1 MSSKFESHLKV
12 ACQVIGKIL
21 AIWKD
26 KILNT
31 IKVTS
36 DLYNTTSDPY
46 GYTPDIS
53 LSHEQEDR
61 H

>member
-1 MSSKFESHLKV
+1 MGSKFESHLKV
-12 ACQVIGKIL
+12 ACYVIGKVL
-21 AIWKD
+21 VIWKD

-31 IKVTS
+31 IKV
-36 DLYNTTSDPY
+36 TSDPY